1 MWAQP
6 VCFKEAWA
14 QNYHI
19 PLYSP
24 IPSFSSNNLTL
35 LLTAI
40 VLTPYF
46 QYIICI
52 LYFGARLIAE
62 NVSPVTRAR
71 RKIAIWARQPGD
83 WWLVTGPVQ
92 WPLTTPWPCGD
103 CRGEVTPTPA
113 EKQARDLCTL
123 FWSAQFLE
131 LDTQRPLLCGTKAWS
146 NICNTVMWSIC
157 VKTKKY
163 AAFFLHPHVHVTISH
178 SFDGVHWQTPDPRV
192 DDSDT
197 VCLWRHK
204 LGMLR
209 CASDW
214 SEWC

>member
-24 IPSFSSNNLTL
+24 IPSFFSNNLTL

-83 WWLVTGPVQ
+83 WWLVSDNWSSAVTTDHALGPGEVR
-92 WPLTTPWPCGD
+92 W
-103 CRGEVTPTPA
+103 GEVTPTPA
-113 EKQARDLCTL
+113 EKQARHLCTL

-146 NICNTVMWSIC
+146 NICNTVMWSI
-157 VKTKKY
+157 
-163 AAFFLHPHVHVTISH
+163 
-178 SFDGVHWQTPDPRV
+178 GV
-192 DDSDT
+192 
-197 VCLWRHK
+197 
-204 LGMLR
+204 
-209 CASDW
+209 
-214 SEWC
+214 

>member
-6 VCFKEAWA
+6 VCSKEAWA

-24 IPSFSSNNLTL
+24 IPPFSSNNLTL

-46 QYIICI
+46 QYIFCI
-52 LYFGARLIAE
+52 LYFGASLRTE
-62 NVSPVTRAR
+62 YVSPVTQAQE
-71 RKIAIWARQPGD
+71 KDCYLGPAAC
-83 WWLVTGPVQ
+83 WLVSDNWSSAV
-92 WPLTTPWPCGD
+92 TTDHALARWLV
-103 CRGEVTPTPA
+103 RWGEVRWHPLRVRSKPG
-113 EKQARDLCTL
+113 QGSLH
-123 FWSAQFLE
+123 SFLV
-131 LDTQRPLLCGTKAWS
+131 R
-146 NICNTVMWSIC
+146 
-157 VKTKKY
+157 
-163 AAFFLHPHVHVTISH
+163 TISWKTASLWH
-178 SFDGVHWQTPDPRV
+178 YSLIFFSPSSWSCHNITFDWDHWQTPDPRV

-197 VCLWRHK
+197 VCLWRHN

-214 SEWC
+214 SEWR